1 MITFY
6 DVPLHFNAHACT
18 HVSDARAIYIMQ
30 IDFAE
35 VKVLQQQNMLNVHHM
50 HTRVCTVF
58 KWNYE
63 QHLYTHTLIP
73 IINRFASTNEPL
85 IIPIAGFKYSCNC
98 LQQSINILYRYAIY
112 PQQLT
117 SSVAHWIS
125 SSPLNFWDRGSI
137 PTRGDF
143 VLY

>member
-1 MITFY
+1 MFY
-6 DVPLHFNAHACT
+6 DVPFNTLQCTRIYNVCT

-50 HTRVCTVF
+50 HTWVCTVF

-63 QHLYTHTLIP
+63 QHLYTHMLKP

-85 IIPIAGFKYSCNC
+85 M
-98 LQQSINILYRYAIY
+98 YRM
-112 PQQLT
+112 
-117 SSVAHWIS
+117 
-125 SSPLNFWDRGSI
+125 
-137 PTRGDF
+137 
-143 VLY
+143 